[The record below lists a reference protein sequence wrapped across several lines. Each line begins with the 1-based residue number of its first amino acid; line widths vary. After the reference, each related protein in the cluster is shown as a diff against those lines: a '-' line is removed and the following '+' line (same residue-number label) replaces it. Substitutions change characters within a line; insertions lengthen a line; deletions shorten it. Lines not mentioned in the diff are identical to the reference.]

1 MGKLFGLKGKENTN
15 RNPEEYWGKNQ
26 FNSSFPAAL
35 CLWME
40 SNGSTFVY
48 ATYNNGEHFLNEQT
62 FEMLWGQSGENTN
75 FLFEDSFTPYS
86 RYTIAPPGRVDLVTK
101 NISGDYSRA
110 LEVKL
115 TVIPDNTTCDLSEDK
130 WGFELVI
137 RPNSIKHAILGLYNN
152 TEGNPKVMDSIRD
165 ATSQLCLTIN
175 WNSASDVHRR
185 FGEIHDAAKKIREVL
200 APFQSPLIL
209 NAVWKTIGQ
218 SPIIAKDA
226 FDVFVWSNLAL
237 CSVAIDQSVARADRQ
252 ALTRQ
257 QRTVAR
263 FVRSFNELCTQRRAN
278 LEQIFTEM
286 AYELQ
291 TDKEFALSGRDTH
304 LIFCHERLR
313 KPSVGVEALAEIIQ
327 DNGQKELRP
336 ERRLDASIFFATR
349 NEQQ

>member
-1 MGKLFGLKGKENTN
+1 MGKLFGLNGEENTN
-15 RNPEEYWGKNQ
+15 RKPNEYWGKNQ

-40 SNGSTFVY
+40 SNHSTFVY
-48 ATYNNGEHFLNEQT
+48 ATYSNGEHFLNEQT
-62 FEMLWGQSGENTN
+62 FDVLWGQAGESSH

-86 RYTIAPPGRVDLVTK
+86 RYTISPPGRVDLVTK
-101 NISGDYSRA
+101 NVLGQYSRA

-115 TVIPDNTTCDLSEDK
+115 TVIPDNTTCDLPEDE

-137 RPNSIKHAILGLYNN
+137 RPNSIKHAILGLYNS
-152 TEGNPKVMDSIRD
+152 TEGNTKVMDVIRE

-175 WNSASDVHRR
+175 WNSASDVQRR

-200 APFQSPLIL
+200 TPFQSPLIL
-209 NAVWKTIGQ
+209 NAIWKTLGQ

-237 CSVAIDQSVARADRQ
+237 CSIAIDQSVGRLERQ

-278 LEQIFTEM
+278 LESIFTEM

-304 LIFCHERLR
+304 QIFRHERLR
-313 KPSVGVEALAEIIQ
+313 RPSVGVDALRQIIL
-327 DNGQKELRP
+327 DDGQKELRP
-336 ERRLDASIFFATR
+336 ERRLDASIFFATLSG
-349 NEQQ
+349 